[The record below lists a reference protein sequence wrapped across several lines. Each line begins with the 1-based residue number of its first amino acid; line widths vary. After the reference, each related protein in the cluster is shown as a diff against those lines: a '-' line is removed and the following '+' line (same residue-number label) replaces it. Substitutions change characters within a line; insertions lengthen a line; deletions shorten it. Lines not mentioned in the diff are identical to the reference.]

1 MRACLR
7 ACVSPLLSL
16 SLVGRLQSVRS
27 SRRKRH
33 VDAPCLRQRDLAT
46 HAHTAVLQIE
56 EGWRER
62 GALGLRQ
69 NNMEP
74 SMCGFTLGAQLHLKT
89 TGVFLFFG
97 FCFVYQC

>member
-1 MRACLR
+1 MRACVR
-7 ACVSPLLSL
+7 ACVCLPFSL

-46 HAHTAVLQIE
+46 HAHTAALQIE

-62 GALGLRQ
+62 GVEGALGLRQ

-74 SMCGFTLGAQLHLKT
+74 SMCGFTLGA
-89 TGVFLFFG
+89 
-97 FCFVYQC
+97 